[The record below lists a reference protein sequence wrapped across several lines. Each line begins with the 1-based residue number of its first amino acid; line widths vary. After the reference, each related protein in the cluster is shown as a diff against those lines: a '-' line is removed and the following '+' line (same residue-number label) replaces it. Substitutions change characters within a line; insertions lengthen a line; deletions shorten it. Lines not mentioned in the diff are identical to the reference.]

1 MMKHWGILIAIAGMT
16 LPSSIAAAIPAS
28 PPEVA
33 TQAAVAAPVNIN
45 PDLIADKATTLA
57 QLLFSRP
64 LVQSQVGGVLDDTL
78 PRSMKSNTDFAL
90 YEKEYPGLIKT
101 VVAAIKPPMLKAY
114 DEKLPLLWFNMA
126 QLYRDNFTPA
136 EIGQLYSFYAS
147 PVGVRFIAIVRS
159 NSNMDSTV
167 KAAITEG
174 GSREKVVAASNAQQ
188 NQAIR
193 VSNAQITTADKLAIF
208 RFENSPV
215 GRKLALFGPKAQKT
229 QLDWDF
235 FFTEA
240 NLSEF
245 ARARGDAVTDFMAK
259 ADAAKAA
266 RPAATSV
273 TK

>member
-1 MMKHWGILIAIAGMT
+1 MKQFGILISFAGLALQPNMAT
-16 LPSSIAAAIPAS
+16 AVPAS
-28 PPEVA
+28 PPEMPMQ
-33 TQAAVAAPVNIN
+33 TAAAVNIN
-45 PDLIADKATTLA
+45 PDLIADNATALA

-64 LVQSQVGGVLDDTL
+64 LVQTQVGGVLDDTL
-78 PRSMKSNTDFAL
+78 PRSMKSNADFAL

-101 VVAAIKPPMLKAY
+101 VVAAIKPAMLKAY

-126 QLYRDNFTPA
+126 QLYRDNFTPT
-136 EIGQLYSFYAS
+136 EIGQLHSFYAS
-147 PVGVRFIAIVRS
+147 PVGVRFIATVRR

-167 KAAITEG
+167 KAAIAQDGTK
-174 GSREKVVAASNAQQ
+174 EKVAAASNLQR

-193 VSNAQITTADKLAIF
+193 LSNTQITPADKLAIF

-240 NLSEF
+240 NMADF

-266 RPAATSV
+266 SPAVLPV